1 MVNMSILL
9 NGSLVFNS
17 IEGNTMNHETNSFTA
32 HRSQLA
38 EERPSTGKG
47 AVILR

>member
-9 NGSLVFNS
+9 DGSLIFNS
-17 IEGNTMNHETNSFTA
+17 IEGNTMNRKTNSFTA
-32 HRSQLA
+32 HRSQLT

-47 AVILR
+47 AVIPH